1 MMDQGA
7 LQHVLAVPAKD
18 PTLLDF
24 YPLIWWMV
32 LLKVAIVFLFL
43 LLTTIF
49 MIWFERRVIGRMQN
63 RPGPN
68 RAGPF
73 GLLQPVADALKLP
86 LKEDII
92 PRTADKL
99 VFVAA
104 PVLSGAIAFISFAV
118 IPWGPEVSIFHHY
131 TPLQLADLPVAVLLI
146 LAMSSVGVYGIVLA
160 GWASG
165 SPYSLLGTL
174 RSAAQVISYEI
185 AMGLAFVAVFLYAG
199 SLSTTAIVNAQQH
212 EWYAWLLPVS
222 FVIYLFTMVG
232 ETNRL
237 PFDLPEGEGELVAGY
252 HTEYSSMKFAMFYL
266 AEYINM
272 ITVSALAT
280 TLFLGGW
287 RAPVAAV
294 AVVGRE
300 QRLVAAAVVPDQGLH
315 LLVLLR
321 LAARHAAPGP
331 VRPAHGDRLEGPHP
345 GLDRLDPADRDRARL
360 AA

>member
-1 MMDQGA
+1 
-7 LQHVLAVPAKD
+7 
-18 PTLLDF
+18 
-24 YPLIWWMV
+24 MV
-32 LLKVAIVFLFL
+32 LFKVGLVFAFL
-43 LLTTIF
+43 LLTTMF

-92 PRTADKL
+92 PAAADKL
-99 VFVAA
+99 VFVVA
-104 PVLSGAIAFISFAV
+104 PVISAAAAFVGFSV
-118 IPWGPEVSIFHHY
+118 IPWGPEVSVFHHR

-165 SPYSLLGTL
+165 SPYSLLGAL

-199 SLSTTAIVNAQQH
+199 SLSTTAIVAAQQH
-212 EWYAWLLPVS
+212 GWFLWELPVS
-222 FVIYLFTMVG
+222 FLVYLFTMVG

-252 HTEYSSMKFAMFYL
+252 HTEYSSMKFA
-266 AEYINM
+266 
-272 ITVSALAT
+272 
-280 TLFLGGW
+280 
-287 RAPVAAV
+287 
-294 AVVGRE
+294 
-300 QRLVAAAVVPDQGLH
+300 
-315 LLVLLR
+315 
-321 LAARHAAPGP
+321 
-331 VRPAHGDRLEGPHP
+331 
-345 GLDRLDPADRDRARL
+345 
-360 AA
+360 